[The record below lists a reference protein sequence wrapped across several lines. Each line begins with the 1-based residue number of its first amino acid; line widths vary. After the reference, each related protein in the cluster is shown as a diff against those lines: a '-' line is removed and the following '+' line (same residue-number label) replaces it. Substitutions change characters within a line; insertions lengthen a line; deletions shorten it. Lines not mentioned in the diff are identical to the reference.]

1 MDPELW
7 LFAQTRGGLP
17 RSRAR
22 MVSLIAALD
31 IPEPEHVILVSGTN
45 GKGTIA
51 TSLGHALNEAQVDVG
66 VFTSPHVEKFNER
79 ISVNGELISDSDVR
93 KYIAWLQAN
102 PAIVRTF
109 TATFFELSLAIALR
123 YFADRGV
130 THAVIEAGVGVQHDA
145 TNALNNFVMSII
157 SNVSLDHTN
166 VFGNSIAAIARD
178 KAFATRRGMP
188 TITGATDEALKII
201 SDRAEA
207 VGGQL
212 YTLDEGDDSELFSAP
227 PGTRPEVRL
236 AAAAARLLALPDHAV
251 SAVFTAPPLPARREV
266 FKVGREKTVVLDGA
280 HNIAAAE
287 RLLEELPDSY
297 VLLFAALP
305 KKDVTGLYELLSQ
318 RASKS
323 YLTKASPYEE
333 AWMGADAPFFE
344 DPVRALEFVLAN
356 TEHGTTI
363 VVAGSFYL
371 AGALR
376 PVLSGLEKWLKNL

>member
-7 LFAQTRGGLP
+7 LFSQTRGGLP
-17 RSRAR
+17 RSRSR
-22 MVSLIAALD
+22 MASLIAALD
-31 IPEPEHVILVSGTN
+31 LPEPQNVILISGTN

-51 TSLGHALNEAQVDVG
+51 TSLGHAFTEARVKVG

-79 ISVNGELISDSDVR
+79 ISVNGELISDRDVR

-102 PAIVRTF
+102 QVIVRTYS
-109 TATFFELSLAIALR
+109 ATFFELSLAIALR

-130 THAVIEAGVGVQHDA
+130 THAVIEAGVGVQQDA
-145 TNALNNFVMSII
+145 TNALNNFVLSII
-157 SNVSLDHTN
+157 SNVSLDHTS

-178 KAFATRRGMP
+178 KAFATRRGIP
-188 TITGATDEALKII
+188 TITGATGEALEII
-201 SDRAEA
+201 YNRAQV

-212 YTLDEGDDSELFSAP
+212 YMFDEGDDSGLFAAP

-236 AAAAARLLALPDHAV
+236 AAAAARLLELPDHAV
-251 SAVFTAPPLPARREV
+251 SAVFSAPPLPARREV
-266 FKVGREKTVVLDGA
+266 FKVGGGTTVVLDGA

-305 KKDVTGLYELLSQ
+305 KKDVAGLYKLLSK
-318 RASKS
+318 RASTS
-323 YLTKASPYEE
+323 YLTKASPFEE
-333 AWMGADAPFFE
+333 AWIGADAPFFE

-356 TEHGTTI
+356 TENGTTV

-376 PVLSGLEKWLKNL
+376 PVLRGLEK